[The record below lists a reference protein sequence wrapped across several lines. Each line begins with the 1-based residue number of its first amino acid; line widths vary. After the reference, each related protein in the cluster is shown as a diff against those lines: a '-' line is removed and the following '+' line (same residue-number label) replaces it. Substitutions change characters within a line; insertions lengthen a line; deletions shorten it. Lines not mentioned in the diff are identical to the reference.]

1 MTRRSRDIIEITS
14 LYTLFIRWWGTRTHI
29 YVSRN
34 FAKLQL
40 CWLSLALIWLLNS
53 PPVHPSTRPPRPPG
67 ESIKTAFYSKATLVK
82 LVLLVEQTLFG
93 RLPQFFSQIEE
104 DLNIFQME
112 DDLSF
117 VFKLM
122 TISFFPF
129 QWKTSTWPN
138 IIFWKWKT
146 ASIFLEWKTNS
157 IFLIGRQP

>member
-1 MTRRSRDIIEITS
+1 MTLE
-14 LYTLFIRWWGTRTHI
+14 
-29 YVSRN
+29 
-34 FAKLQL
+34 Q
-40 CWLSLALIWLLNS
+40 
-53 PPVHPSTRPPRPPG
+53 STRPPRPPG

-129 QWKTSTWPN
+129 QWKTST
-138 IIFWKWKT
+138 
-146 ASIFLEWKTNS
+146 
-157 IFLIGRQP
+157 